1 VMGNDELVHPY
12 RLSGGSYR
20 KGILASLWPKKVKWE
35 YFVVNSFFAKKNK
48 TVNYWEVFW
57 GEIFCHISST
67 EFLI

>member
-1 VMGNDELVHPY
+1 MGNDELVHPY

-20 KGILASLWPKKVKWE
+20 KGI
-35 YFVVNSFFAKKNK
+35 VVNSFFAKKNK